1 MLTSD
6 YPSVPKNDMVLHRIT
21 IDGRHYALVRIQR
34 DMYRV
39 GCDVQQDGTMR
50 LGIRS
55 FASVKEAY
63 DQLYCD
69 AIQS

>member
-1 MLTSD
+1 MD
-6 YPSVPKNDMVLHRIT
+6 KDDILHRIT
-21 IDGRHYALVRIQR
+21 IDGRNYAIVRMGAG
-34 DMYRV
+34 MYREAR
-39 GCDVQQDGTMR
+39 DVMPDGTMR

-63 DQLYCD
+63 DQIYCE